1 MTSICLESNFIIK
14 ASYDK
19 PSLLNSPQKRK
30 NKNVSMYNTSIF
42 IGGHQNLKSKR
53 IHLSTNTRYNNT
65 VHREITNFRNKKNIS
80 VDRVNISL
88 QKSQDSEQKMEQ
100 IDIIKMMN
108 VRWQNKLEETRSDLS
123 FINSKEKI
131 EKKIDSFDT
140 NQYIKDIINKI
151 NLIYNFN
158 ENNINQEYFILLK
171 NDKYN
176 ENNHFI
182 HEIIAPKSIEDI
194 EKSVNIFM
202 KRTNIQKNKDN
213 NTDSSSSIDINK
225 KKSKFSENVNINS
238 SQNNNKENVNDNCQI
253 KEEFCPVFI
262 LNQKDI
268 KYLYNIIEPQ
278 KSNRNKNINYSINN
292 FSINYP
298 PTINN
303 ETILRSQNKNNI
315 QNNENEKKKYS
326 LHQINVENFELINN
340 NDIHNESGNVQSVS
354 EKEIENIIKENNQ
367 NNEEEIIDKKES
379 IKSTED
385 FSQCTP
391 LSLLNNKFQVYAV
404 SKWIKYSIPN
414 PQSELFIKNNFTSN
428 KNIYEPTNLFI
439 TNFTLWIERIETKR
453 NENKCS
459 ISISSSANSNT
470 KNKSQQRGKSLTFNK
485 NRHTQV
491 KMHKANNYEMG
502 SNGSFIKPINLKAKV
517 FK

>member
-1 MTSICLESNFIIK
+1 MASICLESNFIIK

-19 PSLLNSPQKRK
+19 PSLINSAQKGK

-80 VDRVNISL
+80 VDKVNISL
-88 QKSQDSEQKMEQ
+88 QKSENSEQKIEQ

-108 VRWQNKLEETRSDLS
+108 VRWQNNLKETRSDLS
-123 FINSKEKI
+123 YINKKEKI
-131 EKKIDSFDT
+131 EKKIDLFDSDK
-140 NQYIKDIINKI
+140 YIKDIINKI
-151 NLIYNFN
+151 NLNYNLN

-171 NDKYN
+171 PDKYN
-176 ENNHFI
+176 ENNNFI
-182 HEIIAPKSIEDI
+182 HEIIAPKNIEEI
-194 EKSVNIFM
+194 EKSVNKFM
-202 KRTNIQKNKDN
+202 RRTNTQNNKDN

-225 KKSKFSENVNINS
+225 KKSNFSKNENINS
-238 SQNNNKENVNDNCQI
+238 SQNNNKENINNNCQI
-253 KEEFCPVFI
+253 KEEFSPVFI
-262 LNQKDI
+262 LNPKDI

-278 KSNRNKNINYSINN
+278 KSNRIKKINYSINN
-292 FSINYP
+292 FSINYIP
-298 PTINN
+298 IINKN
-303 ETILRSQNKNNI
+303 TTLCSQNNI
-315 QNNENEKKKYS
+315 NIHIKKEEKKKYS
-326 LHQINVENFELINN
+326 LHQINLENFELINSIN
-340 NDIHNESGNVQSVS
+340 KESANIQSAS
-354 EKEIENIIKENNQ
+354 EKEIENIIQENNEKNQ
-367 NNEEEIIDKKES
+367 EEIMEQKES

-391 LSLLNNKFQVYAV
+391 ISLLNNKFSIYAV

-414 PQSELFIKNNFTSN
+414 PQSEIFIKNYSTSN
-428 KNIYEPTNLFI
+428 KNIIDPTNLFI

-453 NENKCS
+453 NDNKCS
-459 ISISSSANSNT
+459 ISISSSSNSNT
-470 KNKSQQRGKSLTFNK
+470 KNKSQQTGKSLTFNK

-491 KMHKANNYEMG
+491 KMPKTNNYEMG